1 MRKPKMILFD
11 YGQTLVAED
20 SFDGVK
26 GTVEVM
32 RHAIQ
37 NKYNMTPE
45 QIQQEANAINR
56 ELKRFDPAARAQNI
70 VEIPNTGDGS
80 PNTGDGSVC

>member
-1 MRKPKMILFD
+1 MRMPQMILFD

-37 NKYNMTPE
+37 NKE
-45 QIQQEANAINR
+45 HR
-56 ELKRFDPAARAQNI
+56 GRFYVLI
-70 VEIPNTGDGS
+70 ECS
-80 PNTGDGSVC
+80 EKEE

>member
-1 MRKPKMILFD
+1 MILFD

-20 SFDGVK
+20 GFDGVK
-26 GTVEVM
+26 VTIEVM

-45 QIQQEANAINR
+45 RIQ
-56 ELKRFDPAARAQNI
+56 
-70 VEIPNTGDGS
+70 
-80 PNTGDGSVC
+80 